1 MWRIIKHKHHHIN
14 KIAPNRGNIMNASQI
29 ITDDM
34 SLEEKLAAI
43 DSAMAQAVVKAQD
56 DAAQNGTSYV
66 PLDPADLTMCE
77 GCQ

>member
-1 MWRIIKHKHHHIN
+1 
-14 KIAPNRGNIMNASQI
+14 MNASTI
-29 ITDDM
+29 INEDM

-43 DSAMAQAVVKAQD
+43 DAAMAAAQAQANE
-56 DAAQNGTSYV
+56 DAAAGGFTAA

>member
-1 MWRIIKHKHHHIN
+1 M
-14 KIAPNRGNIMNASQI
+14 GMNANTI
-29 ITDDM
+29 INDEM

-43 DSAMAQAVVKAQD
+43 ELAMQNAQEQANEE
-56 DAAQNGTSYV
+56 AAQNGQIAA